1 MALWMYS
8 ESREFHITMDKA
20 NEKWMVS
27 EDVGSRDILNMGV
40 NIKNAQPEIWELS
53 FIGGRIRI

>member
-1 MALWMYS
+1 MYS

-40 NIKNAQPEIWELS
+40 NIKNAQPEI
-53 FIGGRIRI
+53 